1 MFLNKVQSLRL
12 EASFL
17 VVCQNEF
24 IQYLTI
30 LQYNKT
36 GFIQES
42 LEPIRLASGHITN
55 PERFGDYCD
64 LWFPQT
70 AHQTIRKLFAC

>member
-55 PERFGDYCD
+55 HERFGDYCD